1 MCYSHPLYHPECCPC
16 SIYTFSL
23 QTLTRTY
30 HRIHSTL
37 IVDTAIA
44 IGPIAIGTRT

>member
-16 SIYTFSL
+16 SIYTFL
-23 QTLTRTY
+23 QTNESP
-30 HRIHSTL
+30 RIVYTTL
-37 IVDTAIA
+37 VDTAIA

>member
-1 MCYSHPLYHPECCPC
+1 MLSVFDLHL
-16 SIYTFSL
+16 SL

-30 HRIHSTL
+30 TVYTTL
-37 IVDTAIA
+37 VDTAIA

>member
-16 SIYTFSL
+16 SIYTFL
-23 QTLTRTY
+23 QTNETHIVYT
-30 HRIHSTL
+30 TL
-37 IVDTAIA
+37 VDTAIA